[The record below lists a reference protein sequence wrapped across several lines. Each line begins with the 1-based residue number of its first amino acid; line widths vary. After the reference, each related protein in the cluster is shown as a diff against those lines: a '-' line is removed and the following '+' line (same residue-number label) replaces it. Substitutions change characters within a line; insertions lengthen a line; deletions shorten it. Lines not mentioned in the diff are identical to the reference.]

1 MDQDSEPTDVSYG
14 HAVKLC
20 QACQKSFLFANAL
33 RRPPCGACPVL
44 EVLVQQGPCIG
55 TEAHR
60 LTEDE
65 VALVRGSFASLQP
78 DLTLF
83 ARAFYIQL
91 FADYPNVRL
100 MFSGNQWEQERKL
113 AMMLVTM
120 VKGLERLAEI
130 KPAVRALGQRHA
142 HYGVRPVDYAAFGR
156 ALMVTLEVFLKDAFS
171 PEVRGAWAAFYRLIT
186 GLMLGSVDWHVA
198 IDFAPRRAA

>member
-1 MDQDSEPTDVSYG
+1 MSHDSEPTDVSHG

-20 QACQKSFLFANAL
+20 QACQRSFLYANAL

-44 EVLVQQGPCIG
+44 EVLVQQGSCPG
-55 TEAHR
+55 TEER
-60 LTEDE
+60 SLTPGEI
-65 VALVRGSFASLQP
+65 AAVRQSFERLQP
-78 DLTLF
+78 ELALF

-91 FADYPNVRL
+91 FNDYPNVRL

-120 VKGLERLAEI
+120 VKGIDRLGEI

-142 HYGVRPVDYAAFGR
+142 QYGVRPVDYAAFGR
-156 ALMVTLEVFLKDAFS
+156 ALMVTLEIFLKEALS
-171 PEVRGAWAAFYRLIT
+171 PEVRAAWAAFYRLIT